1 MQTKILHNLIT
12 DVQGISV
19 GNKENYELNSG
30 VTVVIPDHPCIA
42 AVDIRG
48 GGSGVRDTELLG
60 LDGTVERVDAIVLSG
75 GSAFGLDAA
84 GGVMAYLKEIG
95 RGLPVG
101 ANRVPIVPQAI
112 LFDLENGSNKSWI
125 GQPPYWNLGFEA
137 ARSTREKF
145 SLGNIGAGLGA
156 RAGGLKGG
164 LGSSSYFI
172 KELNITVGALVA
184 VNSAGSVLFPGTRTF
199 YAWDSELN
207 NEFGGLYPS
216 KDVNKEKVEVP
227 KYSNS
232 YQNTTL
238 AIIATDA
245 QLTKA
250 ETRRLSIIAQDGLG
264 RAIRPAHTPL
274 DGDTVFSIATGFE
287 PLNDPIRDISLLGGY
302 AANTLARAIARG
314 VYEAKGINNIKSYS
328 DLTDR

>member
-137 ARSTREKF
+137 ARSTGEKF

-164 LGSSSYFI
+164 L
-172 KELNITVGALVA
+172 
-184 VNSAGSVLFPGTRTF
+184 
-199 YAWDSELN
+199 
-207 NEFGGLYPS
+207 
-216 KDVNKEKVEVP
+216 
-227 KYSNS
+227 
-232 YQNTTL
+232 
-238 AIIATDA
+238 
-245 QLTKA
+245 
-250 ETRRLSIIAQDGLG
+250 
-264 RAIRPAHTPL
+264 
-274 DGDTVFSIATGFE
+274 
-287 PLNDPIRDISLLGGY
+287 SL
-302 AANTLARAIARG
+302 IH
-314 VYEAKGINNIKSYS
+314 I
-328 DLTDR
+328 